1 MLEETGGKWGPRG
14 LYTYFIC
21 VALYETKNLSFA
33 LSKKVFLFWLLL
45 ENYLCFVRLPLIN
58 KRCLSPRLFLDPI

>member
-33 LSKKVFLFWLLL
+33 LSKKLFLFWLASLGKLSLL
-45 ENYLCFVRLPLIN
+45 RPFA
-58 KRCLSPRLFLDPI
+58 SH